1 MSWWKAPKVVLSG
14 GKKIISFLK
23 VPKVTFIIGNL
34 KRLIKAIVKK
44 PRKVTSE
51 NKDRLII
58 SFYGAAS
65 SGKSSAVKALYGMA
79 AGSGPISDITK
90 EVSVWNLPEKVSA
103 WTLPNGLSVADV
115 PGLQSTNEELVKKAK
130 RFIDDVDIF
139 VYIINSNGGI
149 TKDVMSDLILLKA
162 VGRPLAVVLNKIDT
176 ILPEERETFL
186 IHQFSI
192 ADVPPDTFFSVAF
205 DPLQQIS
212 NEKINIENVRN
223 WINSTIKEKGNMLLE
238 EKQKAIINS
247 N

>member
-1 MSWWKAPKVVLSG
+1 MSWWNAPKGVVSG
-14 GKKIISFLK
+14 GIKTIRNFFDGLTK
-23 VPKVTFIIGNL
+23 T
-34 KRLIKAIVKK
+34 LIQSIVKK
-44 PRKVTSE
+44 PRKVTIE
-51 NKDRLII
+51 NKDRLIV

-65 SGKSSAVKALYGMA
+65 SGKSSAAKALYGMA
-79 AGSGPISDITK
+79 TERGPIADITK
-90 EVSVWNLPEKVSA
+90 KVSVWNLPD
-103 WTLPNGLSVADV
+103 GLSVADT

-149 TKDVMSDLILLKA
+149 TKEVMSDLKLLKA

-176 ILPEERETFL
+176 ILPEEREAFL

-205 DPLQQIS
+205 DPHPQIS

-223 WINSTIKEKGNMLLE
+223 WINSTIKEKGNKLLE